1 MPIDTLE
8 DNGCGAPTNNMSGQS
23 LTQLQPFNE
32 HRFDDC
38 MAYLS
43 AKHGRPLSTY
53 EMMKLHVMIDV
64 HHTLNNAMPVIG
76 GDIWPF
82 KNGPVP
88 NCAKHR
94 VADWIKK
101 YEEAGDLPEGFK
113 IIDKG
118 ERYQFDPTRVPEK
131 DDFSES
137 ELAAME
143 LAWRDV
149 VLTLDQPDGF
159 SASQKFFHG
168 DTLIGEAWNK
178 AWNRGT
184 ALDWNEII
192 DAYGAT
198 YSGLDYSHIKTM
210 MRF

>member
-1 MPIDTLE
+1 MLTDTITPT
-8 DNGCGAPTNNMSGQS
+8 GCTPQAIKLPSR

-43 AKHGRPLSTY
+43 AKYGRPLSTY
-53 EMMKLHVMIDV
+53 EMMKLHVMVDV

-76 GDIWPF
+76 GDVWPF
-82 KNGPVP
+82 KNGPVAR
-88 NCAKHR
+88 CAKNR
-94 VADWIKK
+94 VADWIKR
-101 YEEAGDLPEGFK
+101 YEVSGESPEGFE

-118 ERYQFDPTRVPEK
+118 DRYRFAPTAIPDK

-143 LAWRDV
+143 LAWADV
-149 VLTLDQPDGF
+149 VPALNSGPDGF
-159 SASQKFFHG
+159 ARSQNFFHS
-168 DTLIGEAWNK
+168 DSPIGQAWAK
-178 AWNRGT
+178 AWARAG

-192 DAYGAT
+192 DAYAAKF
-198 YSGLDYSHIKTM
+198 SGLDYSYVKAMI
-210 MRF
+210 RF